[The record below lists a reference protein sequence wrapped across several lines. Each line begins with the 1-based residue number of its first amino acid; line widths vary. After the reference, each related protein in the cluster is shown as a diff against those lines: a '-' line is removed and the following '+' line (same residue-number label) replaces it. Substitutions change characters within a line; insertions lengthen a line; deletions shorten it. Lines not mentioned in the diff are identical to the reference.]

1 MPFAF
6 QPVKRFPILA
16 AMIRVLP
23 FLVLTF
29 LTLSIPATAAARQAQ
44 GTMVVEVRSGSRPV
58 EQAEVLAGEQAALTD
73 ANGEAVLQLPPGN
86 VELRVQRFGFKPQ
99 TVQTSVAADG
109 TTRIRVQ
116 LEAEAIREEIIVT
129 ATRADVRIEDV
140 PLRVEVL
147 DREEIEEKVTMA
159 PGDIAM
165 LLNETSGLRVQVTSP
180 SLGAANVRV
189 QGLRGRYTQILAD
202 GLPLYGGQTGTIG
215 LLQIPPLDLGQVEVI
230 KGVASALYGASA
242 LGGVI
247 NLVSR
252 RPQESERE
260 LLVNLTTRDGRDAVL
275 WLAGPRE
282 NRWSYSLLGG
292 GHLQEPTDVDQD
304 GWADMAGYR
313 RGVIRPRFLWENGS
327 GDSFFGTLGAMV
339 ENREGGTI
347 GAASVP
353 DGNPFPEKLST
364 RRFDGGLVGR
374 FLRGKQLVS
383 VRGSAMTQRHRH
395 QFGEIAERD
404 RHETWFGEVSV
415 AGSNARN
422 AWMLG
427 SALQGDLYRSRD
439 VPRFNYTYTVP
450 GIFASN
456 DYTPVSWITLAGSG
470 RLDIHNQFGAFFN
483 PHASALLRLPR
494 GWTARAAAGTGFFT
508 PTPFTEETEAI
519 GLSRLLPLQDIEA
532 ERAWS
537 GSLDLGWSNSR
548 VELNGT
554 VFGSRVRHAVMLRR
568 ATSTGERVSTAA
580 LDSLQIVNANSPTR
594 TVGTEL
600 LARFRVGRV
609 TVVANHT
616 FVRSTEV
623 DVETNERGEVP
634 LTPRH
639 TAQLVGMWQ
648 DPARGRVAVEI
659 FYTGRQRLEENP
671 YAAESRHYVLF
682 GVSFERRFGPLS
694 LFFNAE
700 NFTDV
705 RQTRYAPLVRPNR
718 HWDGRWT
725 VDAWA
730 PLEGRVLNGG
740 LRVRF

>member
-1 MPFAF
+1 MEA
-6 QPVKRFPILA
+6 Q
-16 AMIRVLP
+16 
-23 FLVLTF
+23 
-29 LTLSIPATAAARQAQ
+29 QAQ
-44 GTMVVEVRSGSRPV
+44 GTLIVEVRSGVRPV
-58 EQAEVLAGEQAALTD
+58 EQAEVLAGEQAAITD
-73 ANGEAVLQLPPGN
+73 ANGEAVLQLPLGN
-86 VELRVQRFGFKPQ
+86 VELRVQRFGFTAR
-99 TVQTSVAADG
+99 TVQASVAADR
-109 TTRIRVQ
+109 TTRVTVQ
-116 LEAEAIREEIIVT
+116 LAAEAIREEIIVT

-147 DREEIEEKVTMA
+147 DREEIEEKVVMA
-159 PGDIAM
+159 PADIAM

-202 GLPLYGGQTGTIG
+202 GLPLYGGQTGAIG
-215 LLQIPPLDLGQVEVI
+215 LLQIPPMDLGQVEVI

-252 RPQESERE
+252 RPEQDERE
-260 LLVNLTTRDGRDAVL
+260 LLVNLTTRSGRDAVL
-275 WLAGPRE
+275 WLARPRA
-282 NRWSYSLLGG
+282 NRWGYTLLGG
-292 GHLQEPTDVDQD
+292 GHSQERTDIDGD
-304 GWADMAGYR
+304 GWADLAGYR
-313 RGVIRPRFLWENGS
+313 RGVVRPRFFWANDS
-327 GDSFFGTLGAMV
+327 GNSFFATLGAMV

-353 DGNPFPEKLST
+353 DGNPFPEKLTT

-374 FLRGKQLVS
+374 FLLGKQLVS

-395 QFGEIAERD
+395 EFGEVTERD
-404 RHETWFGEVSV
+404 RHETWFGEVAV
-415 AGSNARN
+415 TGANARHT
-422 AWMLG
+422 WMLG

-450 GIFASN
+450 GIFASD
-456 DYTPVSWITLAGSG
+456 DYTPASWITLAGSG
-470 RLDIHNQFGAFFN
+470 RLDIHSQFGAFFN
-483 PHASALLRLPR
+483 PHGSALLRLPR
-494 GWTARAAAGTGFFT
+494 GWTARASAGTGFFA

-519 GLSRLLPLQDIEA
+519 GLSRLRPLRDIEA

-554 VFGSRVRHAVMLRR
+554 VFGSRVRDAVMLRR
-568 ATSTGERVSTAA
+568 STRSPLDVNQRVLLGCGSCQRFDFLPQATLTTSTGERVSPAA

-594 TVGTEL
+594 TVGAEL

-616 FVRSTEV
+616 FVHSTEV
-623 DVETNERGEVP
+623 DAETNARGDVP

-639 TAQLVGMWQ
+639 TAQMVGMWQ
-648 DPARGRVAVEI
+648 DPSRGRVAVEI

-671 YAAESRHYVLF
+671 YAAESRPYVVF
-682 GVSFERRFGPLS
+682 GISVERPLGPLR

-705 RQTRYAPLVRPNR
+705 RQTRYAPLVRPRR

-730 PLEGRVLNGG
+730 PLEGRVINGG
-740 LRVRF
+740 VRLSF